1 MTYRLLASDWVIHGA
16 FRVHA
21 AVWRPVSANWV
32 EKISALSSESQGL
45 QSGDPENQFL
55 FRHPQFSSRK
65 SETGSHSFFIT
76 LSNHFESCATIFTK
90 LKTAYILVLV
100 FLV

>member
-1 MTYRLLASDWVIHGA
+1 MVNRIPTPTTERMFLMTYRLFSDWDWVIFTVHSA

-21 AVWRPVSANWV
+21 AVWRGTSANWV

-55 FRHPQFSSRK
+55 FRHPHRARDR
-65 SETGSHSFFIT
+65 E
-76 LSNHFESCATIFTK
+76 E
-90 LKTAYILVLV
+90 
-100 FLV
+100 

>member
-1 MTYRLLASDWVIHGA
+1 MTYRLLTSDWVIHGA

-65 SETGSHSFFIT
+65 SETGSHSFFIIY
-76 LSNHFESCATIFTK
+76 SF
-90 LKTAYILVLV
+90 KTFNLAPL
-100 FLV
+100 FFQN